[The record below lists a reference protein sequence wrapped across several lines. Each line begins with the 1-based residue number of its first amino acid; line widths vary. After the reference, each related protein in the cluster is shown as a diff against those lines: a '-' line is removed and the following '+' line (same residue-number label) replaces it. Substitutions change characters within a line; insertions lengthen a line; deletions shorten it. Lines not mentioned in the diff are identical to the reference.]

1 MKTFTTREIAQIKR
15 TAQNVAPIVA
25 KRERVYAKIKSLY
38 TELEVLD
45 AQIDA
50 WETAVKAMTNGFT
63 TNDLVDRVVNET
75 TTAEGKVVKTV
86 TYVLKF
92 PDTVIPAESPVES
105 ISEVPFE
112 ECPMTPDEG
121 MSEINGVEDREDIF
135 PEVKEDIRAS
145 MGLCAENE

>member
-25 KRERVYAKIKSLY
+25 KRERVYAKIKALY
-38 TELEVLD
+38 MELETLD

-92 PDTVIPAESPVES
+92 PDTVVPAESPVES

-112 ECPMTPDEG
+112 EYPMTPEECMGEPDG
-121 MSEINGVEDREDIF
+121 
-135 PEVKEDIRAS
+135 PCAS
-145 MGLCAENE
+145 VVDNN

>member
-92 PDTVIPAESPVES
+92 PDTVVPAESPVES
-105 ISEVPFE
+105 SRILFDG
-112 ECPMTPDEG
+112 CPMPTDECTGEPDG
-121 MSEINGVEDREDIF
+121 PYTSVVDN
-135 PEVKEDIRAS
+135 
-145 MGLCAENE
+145 N

>member
-25 KRERVYAKIKSLY
+25 KRERVYGKIKALY

-63 TNDLVDRVVNET
+63 TNDLVDRVVTET
-75 TTAEGKVVKTV
+75 TTADGKVVKTV

-92 PDTVIPAESPVES
+92 PDTVVPAESPVETPS
-105 ISEVPFE
+105 IPFDGCSMPTD
-112 ECPMTPDEG
+112 ECLGEPDAPCT
-121 MSEINGVEDREDIF
+121 SVVDN
-135 PEVKEDIRAS
+135 
-145 MGLCAENE
+145 N

>member
-25 KRERVYAKIKSLY
+25 KRERVYGKIKALY

-63 TNDLVDRVVNET
+63 TNDLVDRVVTET
-75 TTAEGKVVKTV
+75 TTADGKVVKTV

-92 PDTVIPAESPVES
+92 PETVVPAESPAEDPS
-105 ISEVPFE
+105 IPFDG
-112 ECPMTPDEG
+112 CPMPADECLGEPDVPCT
-121 MSEINGVEDREDIF
+121 SVN
-135 PEVKEDIRAS
+135 
-145 MGLCAENE
+145 

>member
-25 KRERVYAKIKSLY
+25 KRDRIYDKVKALYA
-38 TELEVLD
+38 ELEILD

-63 TNDLVDRVVNET
+63 THDLVDRVVNET
-75 TTAEGKVVKTV
+75 TAADGKVVKTV

-92 PDTVIPAESPVES
+92 PDTVVPAESPAEVEG
-105 ISEVPFE
+105 INCPCAED
-112 ECPMTPDEG
+112 PMTPDEYVW
-121 MSEINGVEDREDIF
+121 VE
-135 PEVKEDIRAS
+135 PEVACPVVEV
-145 MGLCAENE
+145 NNN

>member
-25 KRERVYAKIKSLY
+25 KRDRILAKVKTLY
-38 TELEVLD
+38 TELETLD

-92 PDTVIPAESPVES
+92 PETVVPAESPVETS
-105 ISEVPFE
+105 ILDVPFE
-112 ECPMTPDEG
+112 ECPTTPDEYTG
-121 MSEINGVEDREDIF
+121 MPDVIVDN
-135 PEVKEDIRAS
+135 
-145 MGLCAENE
+145 N

>member
-25 KRERVYAKIKSLY
+25 KRDRVLAKVKALY
-38 TELEVLD
+38 TELETLD

-92 PDTVIPAESPVES
+92 PETVVPAERVLES
-105 ISEVPFE
+105 IPEISLE
-112 ECPMTPDEG
+112 EYQMTPDECVG
-121 MSEINGVEDREDIF
+121 MPDGPCVSVVGN
-135 PEVKEDIRAS
+135 
-145 MGLCAENE
+145 N

>member
-25 KRERVYAKIKSLY
+25 KRERVYGKIKALY

-75 TTAEGKVVKTV
+75 TTADGKVVKTV

-105 ISEVPFE
+105 ISEVPSEEYPMPVE
-112 ECPMTPDEG
+112 ECMGEPDG
-121 MSEINGVEDREDIF
+121 PYAPVVDN
-135 PEVKEDIRAS
+135 
-145 MGLCAENE
+145 N

>member
-25 KRERVYAKIKSLY
+25 KRDRVLAKVKELY
-38 TELEVLD
+38 TELETLD

-92 PDTVIPAESPVES
+92 PDTVVPAESPVETPS
-105 ISEVPFE
+105 IPFDG
-112 ECPMTPDEG
+112 CPMPVDECLG
-121 MSEINGVEDREDIF
+121 E
-135 PEVKEDIRAS
+135 PEPSYSSVV
-145 MGLCAENE
+145 GNN

>member
-25 KRERVYAKIKSLY
+25 KRERVYAKIKALY

-92 PDTVIPAESPVES
+92 PDTVVPAENPIEAPSIPFDGYPMPVDECLG
-105 ISEVPFE
+105 EPDVP
-112 ECPMTPDEG
+112 CTSVVD
-121 MSEINGVEDREDIF
+121 N
-135 PEVKEDIRAS
+135 
-145 MGLCAENE
+145 N

>member
-45 AQIDA
+45 TQIDA

-75 TTAEGKVVKTV
+75 TTADGKVVKTV

-92 PDTVIPAESPVES
+92 PDTVVPAESPAEIIPDVPY
-105 ISEVPFE
+105 EVYPMPID
-112 ECPMTPDEG
+112 ECMGEPD
-121 MSEINGVEDREDIF
+121 V
-135 PEVKEDIRAS
+135 PCAS
-145 MGLCAENE
+145 VTVDNN

>member
-25 KRERVYAKIKSLY
+25 KRERVYGKIKALY

-75 TTAEGKVVKTV
+75 TTAEGKVVKAV
-86 TYVLKF
+86 TYILKF
-92 PDTVIPAESPVES
+92 PDTVVPAESSVETPS
-105 ISEVPFE
+105 ISFE
-112 ECPMTPDEG
+112 EYSMPTEECLGEPDVPYAPVVD
-121 MSEINGVEDREDIF
+121 N
-135 PEVKEDIRAS
+135 
-145 MGLCAENE
+145 N

>member
-92 PDTVIPAESPVES
+92 PDTVVPAESPAEDLES
-105 ISEVPFE
+105 PEEWTKPADECFIGEPDVP
-112 ECPMTPDEG
+112 C
-121 MSEINGVEDREDIF
+121 
-135 PEVKEDIRAS
+135 AS
-145 MGLCAENE
+145 VVDNN

>member
-25 KRERVYAKIKSLY
+25 KRDRVLAKVKELY
-38 TELEVLD
+38 TEIEALD

-92 PDTVIPAESPVES
+92 PETVVPAESPAENLES
-105 ISEVPFE
+105 PE
-112 ECPMTPDEG
+112 EWTKPADECFIGEPD
-121 MSEINGVEDREDIF
+121 V
-135 PEVKEDIRAS
+135 
-145 MGLCAENE
+145 LCASVVDNN

>member
-75 TTAEGKVVKTV
+75 TAADGKVVKTV

-92 PDTVIPAESPVES
+92 PDTVVPAESPVEAS
-105 ISEVPFE
+105 GISCEACSMPTD
-112 ECPMTPDEG
+112 ECWGESDAPY
-121 MSEINGVEDREDIF
+121 SSV
-135 PEVKEDIRAS
+135 
-145 MGLCAENE
+145 AENN

>member
-25 KRERVYAKIKSLY
+25 KRERVYAKIKALY
-38 TELEVLD
+38 TELEGLD

-75 TTAEGKVVKTV
+75 TTADGKVVKTV

-92 PDTVIPAESPVES
+92 PDTVVPAESPAE
-105 ISEVPFE
+105 IPCVPFME
-112 ECPMTPDEG
+112 YPMTPEECMGEPDA
-121 MSEINGVEDREDIF
+121 SYTSVVVE
-135 PEVKEDIRAS
+135 
-145 MGLCAENE
+145 NN

>member
-25 KRERVYAKIKSLY
+25 KRERVYGKIKALY

-75 TTAEGKVVKTV
+75 TTSDGKVVKTV
-86 TYVLKF
+86 AYVLKF
-92 PDTVIPAESPVES
+92 PETVVPAESPIETPS
-105 ISEVPFE
+105 IPFDG
-112 ECPMTPDEG
+112 CPMPTDECMGEPDAPCSSVIG
-121 MSEINGVEDREDIF
+121 N
-135 PEVKEDIRAS
+135 
-145 MGLCAENE
+145 N

>member
-25 KRERVYAKIKSLY
+25 KRDRILAKVKGLY
-38 TELEVLD
+38 TELETLD

-92 PDTVIPAESPVES
+92 PETVVPAERVLES
-105 ISEVPFE
+105 IPEISLE
-112 ECPMTPDEG
+112 EYQMTPDECVG
-121 MSEINGVEDREDIF
+121 MPDVIVDN
-135 PEVKEDIRAS
+135 
-145 MGLCAENE
+145 N